1 MDPVVM
7 AAGTALVAAMATDAW
22 AQARDSAVEL
32 WRRFRPGDAP
42 GFDVSLEET
51 RAQVVL
57 AREAADT
64 DTEEALVG
72 SWRMR
77 LHRLAQSDPEAIP
90 EIRRVLDDELRPL
103 LRPQDEATVA
113 SIVIVGRASDNATLY
128 QAGRDIRGIKVVGRN
143 PVDPGPDTAREEGS

>member
-7 AAGTALVAAMATDAW
+7 AAGTALVAAIATDAW
-22 AQARDSAVEL
+22 AQARKSAVDL

-42 GFDVSLEET
+42 DVESGLEET
-51 RAQVVL
+51 RAQVVV
-57 AREAADT
+57 AREAADG
-64 DTEEALVG
+64 DIEEALVG

-77 LHRLAQSDPEAIP
+77 LHQLALSDPEAIP

-103 LRPQDEATVA
+103 LRSQDEAKVA

-128 QAGRDIRGIKVVGRN
+128 QAGRDIRTSGQ
-143 PVDPGPDTAREEGS
+143 DTTRKDGS